1 MSHGPSFKGGRT
13 RLHAHDTPARQ
24 PSPVPFY
31 GSGYQGETKKPTFSV
46 TTLPLR
52 IKLVKMNL
60 SSSTGDWR
68 TAQKKLEA
76 PVPFLDFQRHKER
89 KVRDQPAAAVMTQH
103 LGGESPAACESS
115 PLQDSAGGSAAAS
128 PRFLPQ
134 GWVRPWVPGEGH
146 WCLLCWKLLLGLN

>member
-76 PVPFLDFQRHKER
+76 PVPFLDFRRHKER

-115 PLQDSAGGSAAAS
+115 PLQDSAGGQQQQAPDFC
-128 PRFLPQ
+128 PRAGCGPGSQ
-134 GWVRPWVPGEGH
+134 GKVIGVSFAGS
-146 WCLLCWKLLLGLN
+146 CSSV